1 MAPVCEVEA
10 GAHTESLRARCDDAV
25 MDRPEVL
32 GDAVEQLYASSP
44 DQFVAER
51 KRLAALVRSRGDRA
65 LATQI
70 AALRKPT
77 MSAWAVNATVRTRA
91 DLVAD
96 LVGFSASMRSA
107 QSDLDGSA
115 IRDLS
120 RGREDLLG
128 RLSQGVQAAADDVGR
143 QLGAALLAE
152 TRATFVA
159 AIADPQAQLAVTSG
173 CLTRALSY
181 AGFGEVDLNE
191 ALAASPPIRREGS
204 PPIRRGGARAPCQA
218 SGTRGAAQP
227 HKPGL
232 QGDSRAHG
240 GDVAEHQRRGEE
252 RAQRERH
259 LALTAAQDRLGEAE
273 RVVTGLS
280 LALAEA
286 VEVARRAAA
295 RYDELARLLE
305 RAAREAQGFA
315 GVAQSA
321 SAELAQARAARDAA
335 GDEVARLS

>member
-1 MAPVCEVEA
+1 
-10 GAHTESLRARCDDAV
+10 
-25 MDRPEVL
+25 MDGPEVL
-32 GDAVEQLYASSP
+32 DDAVEQLYASSP

-77 MSAWAVNATVRTRA
+77 MSAWAVNAAVRTRA

-107 QSDLDGSA
+107 QSGLDGSA

-181 AGFGEVDLNE
+181 SGFGEVDLDE
-191 ALAASPPIRREGS
+191 ALAASPPIRV
-204 PPIRRGGARAPCQA
+204 GGARAPCQA

-240 GDVAEHQRRGEE
+240 GDAAEHRRRGEE

-259 LALTAAQDRLGEAE
+259 LALTVAQDRLGEAE

-295 RYDELARLLE
+295 RHDELARLLE

-321 SAELAQARAARDAA
+321 SAELAQARAVRDAA
-335 GDEVARLS
+335 RDEVDRLS